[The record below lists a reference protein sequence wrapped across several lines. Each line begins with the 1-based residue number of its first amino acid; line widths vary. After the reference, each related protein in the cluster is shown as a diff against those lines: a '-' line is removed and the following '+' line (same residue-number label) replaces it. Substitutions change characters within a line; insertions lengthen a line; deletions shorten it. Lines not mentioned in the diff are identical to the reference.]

1 MPSPVI
7 RYWIPICIKFDAIQ
21 YIDRPLGNVNDRNS
35 SIIGIIQSII
45 WLVCACRASADGI
58 IVIFWTAH
66 IEPPTNIGIIGVL
79 SGSAKSNHRKLL
91 SKGTAS
97 LTIGSQK
104 YSFCDSP
111 TRDSGLVGRIC
122 IIAWYNPIQIG
133 ICMNMGPRQPR
144 GLTPFSRYILIVSWD
159 TLPRSL
165 GYFCCISRIN
175 GWILDIALVIRICFS
190 VIGRV
195 ITLIIT
201 VKISMLIPKL
211 SPNSLYMTISP
222 FIIGSCITVFQ
233 IVPITSKITTL
244 FAIIRFV
251 FGVVA
256 PGFYPETI
264 FKVCQSDLVIV
275 SAYNNFVY
283 LRCDIGS
290 HVIISIK

>member
-1 MPSPVI
+1 M
-7 RYWIPICIKFDAIQ
+7 
-21 YIDRPLGNVNDRNS
+21 
-35 SIIGIIQSII
+35 
-45 WLVCACRASADGI
+45 
-58 IVIFWTAH
+58 
-66 IEPPTNIGIIGVL
+66 NI
-79 SGSAKSNHRKLL
+79 
-91 SKGTAS
+91 
-97 LTIGSQK
+97 
-104 YSFCDSP
+104 
-111 TRDSGLVGRIC
+111 
-122 IIAWYNPIQIG
+122 
-133 ICMNMGPRQPR
+133 GPRQPS
-144 GLTPFSRYILIVSWD
+144 GLTPFSRYIRIVSWD

-222 FIIGSCITVFQ
+222 YIIGSCITVFQ